1 MVKPRE
7 LQADHPRACLTQREG
22 SHRSRSVP
30 WAGCR
35 DGRQRAEDVTP
46 RLMVRVRPGLSDCV
60 APPPLPGVC
69 LKGGWQKCMFLGD
82 TERSRWS
89 GPLDGGFLF
98 FGTPVGSP
106 GGQERAIG
114 GDPA

>member
-22 SHRSRSVP
+22 SHRTRSVP

-35 DGRQRAEDVTP
+35 DGRQRAKGATP

-69 LKGGWQKCMFLGD
+69 YEGRMAEVCVSWRHREVQVEQGLWMGLVLWYPCGL
-82 TERSRWS
+82 SR
-89 GPLDGGFLF
+89 GPRK
-98 FGTPVGSP
+98 SH
-106 GGQERAIG
+106 QR
-114 GDPA
+114 